1 MHLKFPELR
10 GGPVQGLN
18 DAGVENFQGAIDV
31 YVSRECGQNT
41 GDAPRA
47 DVQTV
52 RLEFDRITMRAS
64 DIPGFDQLRSTL
76 DSCLQRWGG
85 KEKEFFEQA
94 VELAGKDEITVL
106 KISDFGTTGLTG
118 DDVDEKG
125 RWFALVRSQGVSN
138 KGDTAGGSSGISSP
152 RPATTSR
159 PALM

>member
-1 MHLKFPELR
+1 
-10 GGPVQGLN
+10 
-18 DAGVENFQGAIDV
+18 
-31 YVSRECGQNT
+31 
-41 GDAPRA
+41 
-47 DVQTV
+47 
-52 RLEFDRITMRAS
+52 
-64 DIPGFDQLRSTL
+64 
-76 DSCLQRWGG
+76 LQRWGG

-138 KGDTAGGSSGISSP
+138 KGDTAGGSSGTSSP